1 MALDVRDFTIEQG
14 ASFILEFELKRDDN
28 TPLGLTTPTANGVN
42 TYDLG
47 TYSFRMKLRRTKYG
61 CLTCLHATAYSLSSN
76 SVIQVGDDDTEG
88 RTADGFYV
96 IAGTPGK
103 VRLTVNPSSTGA
115 IKHGKYFYDI
125 EAVSGTT
132 GSYEVTKVLSGRMVV
147 NAEATT

>member
-1 MALDVRDFTIEQG
+1 MALSVQDFTIEQG
-14 ASFILEFELKRDDN
+14 ASFILEFELKNDDDS
-28 TPLGLTTPTANGVN
+28 PLGLSVASDIGVN

-47 TYSFRMKLRRTKYG
+47 KYSFRMKMRKTKYG
-61 CLTCLHATAYSLSSN
+61 CLTCVGAVAYSLSTN
-76 SVIQVGDDDTEG
+76 SIIQVGDDDTDG

-103 VRLTVNPSSTGA
+103 VRMTISPSSTTT

-147 NAEATT
+147 NAEVTT